1 LPYALVISE
10 PVSVPAEINTANRL
24 ADYATA
30 TNPEAERIELDA
42 DSVSISKALTSPGG
56 AGDINQ
62 WPRAQVDVIKKFRL
76 RGVIVGD

>member
-10 PVSVPAEINTANRL
+10 PVSVPAEINAAYRL

-42 DSVSISKALTSPGG
+42 DSSINIESAYQPPG
-56 AGDINQ
+56 GDINQ
-62 WPRAQVDVIKKFRL
+62 WPRAQVDVIKNF
-76 RGVIVGD
+76 GFVA